1 MRPRQYAT
9 QILQLK
15 TREERNAALLQV
27 PEEWRDLVRKHCET
41 TWHHPSR
48 HKLRESPKP
57 DEQYNRPTSAAPA
70 ART

>member
-1 MRPRQYAT
+1 MRPRQYAA
-9 QILQLK
+9 QILQFK
-15 TREERNAALLQV
+15 TREERNAALLEV
-27 PEEWRDLVRKHCET
+27 PEEWRDLVRKHCEV

-57 DEQYNRPTSAAPA
+57 DEQYQPNRAAPA

>member
-1 MRPRQYAT
+1 MRPRQYAA

-15 TREERNAALLQV
+15 TRAERNAALLQV
-27 PEEWRDLVRKHCET
+27 PEEWRDLVRKHCEI
-41 TWHHPSR
+41 TWNHPSR

-57 DEQYNRPTSAAPA
+57 DEQYRPTRAAPS

>member
-1 MRPRQYAT
+1 MRPRQYAA

-57 DEQYNRPTSAAPA
+57 DEQYRPTSAAPT

>member
-1 MRPRQYAT
+1 MRPRQYAA
-9 QILQLK
+9 QIIQLR

-57 DEQYNRPTSAAPA
+57 DEHHRSTGAAPA

>member
-1 MRPRQYAT
+1 MRPRQYAA

-15 TREERNAALLQV
+15 TREERNAALLQA
-27 PEEWRDLVRKHCET
+27 PENWRDLVRKHCET

-57 DEQYNRPTSAAPA
+57 DEQYRPTNAAPA